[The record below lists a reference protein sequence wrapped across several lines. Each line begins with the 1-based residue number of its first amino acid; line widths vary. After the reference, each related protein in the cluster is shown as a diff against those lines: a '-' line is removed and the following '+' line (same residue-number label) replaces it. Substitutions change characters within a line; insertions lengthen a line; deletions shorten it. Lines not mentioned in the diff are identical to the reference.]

1 MPQLNWADRDY
12 EVGYDA
18 LLDHSDPETPT
29 LFNAKETLQ
38 LILPE
43 GLPVFGL
50 HWIGAVMIAPILV
63 FISILALLP
72 IIIITGSHATWIN
85 GIVTTGMC
93 LILLW
98 GFSFV
103 LKLMILNRD
112 IFPRR
117 YFSFFGSDGIAVRF
131 SRLHFPMQ
139 NPKMELAWNEIKS
152 LHIVRKFFLPG
163 LLVANPII
171 VFIEAQA
178 EGDRKISIPISPK
191 ENNVQFL
198 VREIEKR
205 SGKSFS

>member
-18 LLDHSDPETPT
+18 LLDYSDPETPT

-72 IIIITGSHATWIN
+72 IIIIAGSHATWIN
-85 GIVTTGMC
+85 GIITTGMC

-163 LLVANPII
+163 LLVANPY
-171 VFIEAQA
+171 VLFIEAQA
-178 EGDRKISIPISPK
+178 QGDRNISIPISPK
-191 ENNVQFL
+191 ENNIQFL
-198 VREIEKR
+198 VGEIEKR

>member
-1 MPQLNWADRDY
+1 MSQLIWADRDY

-18 LLDHSDPETPT
+18 LLDYDDPETPT
-29 LFNAKETLQ
+29 LLKVKETLQ

-50 HWIGAVMIAPILV
+50 HWIGAVMIAPILI
-63 FISILALLP
+63 FISVLALLP
-72 IIIITGSHATWIN
+72 IIVIAGSHAIGMN
-85 GIVTTGMC
+85 GIITTGVC

-117 YFSFFGSDGIAVRF
+117 YFSFFGNDGIAVRF

-163 LLVANPII
+163 LLVANPFV
-171 VFIEAQA
+171 VFIEARG
-178 EGDRKISIPISPK
+178 EGDRNISIPISPK
-191 ENNVQFL
+191 ENNMPFL
-198 VREIEKR
+198 VSEIEKL
-205 SGKSFS
+205 SGIAFS